1 VEVLALS
8 LTVLVHFIGLGAL
21 VFVLFANDGID
32 WRSWWPNDD
41 DDGRGPFEPDAPRR
55 PGPPLADA
63 APGRARLRER
73 GRLAD
78 AYPPAAR
85 RSAREPA
92 RRRVGS

>member
-1 VEVLALS
+1 MEVLALS

-32 WRSWWPNDD
+32 WRSWWPDDD
-41 DDGRGPFEPDAPRR
+41 DDGRGPPAPEPPRPPLPDAT
-55 PGPPLADA
+55 
-63 APGRARLRER
+63 PGRARLREP

-85 RSAREPA
+85 RPDHVPARE
-92 RRRVGS
+92 RVSGS